1 MLAKQAEKLSLPYFR
16 PGEAIPVT
24 GIYRVFHAQHRVSHE
39 VTLLA
44 GEVFPRCAKCD
55 SDVHFELITQASQA
69 KTDSDFRIRLFE
81 VPHPREEEKEQKS
94 PDHSE
99 KSPSDPHIR

>member
-1 MLAKQAEKLSLPYFR
+1 MAKHAEKLPLPYFR

-44 GEVFPRCAKCD
+44 GEVFPRCAKCN
-55 SDVHFELITQASQA
+55 SDARFELITQALHA
-69 KTDSDFRIRLFE
+69 KADADFRIRLFE
-81 VPHPREEEKEQKS
+81 VPHPQEESPAEENEEQETK
-94 PDHSE
+94 
-99 KSPSDPHIR
+99 